1 MRNTQYVE
9 IEKFLEKY
17 SNNFSEFFMFIFKRK
32 VVLFDRN
39 EFLTNFFQL
48 AQNLNSW
55 GKRDTCINTQY
66 NCIGLFQSWLDLL
79 FLILELMSSQQLR
92 IPDVLGKLW
101 GPLLNILHRTKLTSA
116 LVQLMVTM
124 VTDKQNFQNYLLC
137 SWLQKII
144 RSNASSVDFEER
156 K

>member
-1 MRNTQYVE
+1 M
-9 IEKFLEKY
+9 
-17 SNNFSEFFMFIFKRK
+17 
-32 VVLFDRN
+32 
-39 EFLTNFFQL
+39 
-48 AQNLNSW
+48 
-55 GKRDTCINTQY
+55 
-66 NCIGLFQSWLDLL
+66 
-79 FLILELMSSQQLR
+79 LELMSSQQLR

-124 VTDKQNFQNYLLC
+124 VTDKLNFQNFLLC

>member
-1 MRNTQYVE
+1 
-9 IEKFLEKY
+9 
-17 SNNFSEFFMFIFKRK
+17 MFIFKRK

-39 EFLTNFFQL
+39 ECPTNSLQI
-48 AQNLNSW
+48 AQNLNSSA
-55 GKRDTCINTQY
+55 KRDTCT
-66 NCIGLFQSWLDLL
+66 CIVSGLFQSWQDLL
-79 FLILELMSSQQLR
+79 FPILELMSSQQLR

-101 GPLLNILHRTKLTSA
+101 GPLLNILHRTKLTSS